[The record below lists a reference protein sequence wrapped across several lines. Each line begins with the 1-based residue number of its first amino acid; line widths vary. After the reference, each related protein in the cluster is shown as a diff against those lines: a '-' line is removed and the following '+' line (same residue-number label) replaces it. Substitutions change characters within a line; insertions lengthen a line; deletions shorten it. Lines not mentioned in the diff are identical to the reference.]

1 MKHFLPILF
10 FTGLLFGQDTL
21 RTVSG
26 QVVIGKL
33 MEQEEEYVFFKP
45 DGAQQSQKIPIRLI
59 KEIRLGNGEIIDF
72 GNDYLTAVNNNSP
85 LIDSDSLDPT
95 RSAFG
100 AGVGFAGLLHID
112 YQRWMTEQTSF
123 EVGLTPLIVH
133 NVVAVAV
140 TQHFNLP
147 SSTKSFDTNL
157 VVSGMWMH
165 IVNMGG
171 IAGGPGMRM
180 GLEII
185 NQRFGVS
192 LAGGPA
198 IAIGGEFDGDLLG
211 DVRLTFWK
219 VK

>member
-1 MKHFLPILF
+1 MGRCVDLDMINRITL
-10 FTGLLFGQDTL
+10 LLFIGLAWGQ
-21 RTVSG
+21 S
-26 QVVIGKL
+26 
-33 MEQEEEYVFFKP
+33 YNY
-45 DGAQQSQKIPIRLI
+45 S
-59 KEIRLGNGEIIDF
+59 
-72 GNDYLTAVNNNSP
+72 
-85 LIDSDSLDPT
+85 DSDSLDPT

>member
-1 MKHFLPILF
+1 MGKWVDLDMRRYISL
-10 FTGLLFGQDTL
+10 LLFIGLAWGQ
-21 RTVSG
+21 S
-26 QVVIGKL
+26 
-33 MEQEEEYVFFKP
+33 YNY
-45 DGAQQSQKIPIRLI
+45 S
-59 KEIRLGNGEIIDF
+59 
-72 GNDYLTAVNNNSP
+72 
-85 LIDSDSLDPT
+85 DSDSLDPT

-100 AGVGFAGLLHID
+100 AGVGFTGLLHID

-123 EVGLTPLIVH
+123 EVGLTPLILH

-180 GLEII
+180 GL
-185 NQRFGVS
+185 V
-192 LAGGPA
+192 
-198 IAIGGEFDGDLLG
+198 
-211 DVRLTFWK
+211 
-219 VK
+219 